1 MGKFPL
7 LENECWA
14 FLMRKNNM
22 NRDIEHMDAVSKK
35 SHKGLWLDYEG
46 TNGEG
51 KGVGKP
57 IHGLLELPRLK
68 MFEPCN
74 GKPSNFVEE
83 DDKGM
88 TQREERM

>member
-1 MGKFPL
+1 ML
-7 LENECWA
+7 C
-14 FLMRKNNM
+14 RKKVTKAYDWIM
-22 NRDIEHMDAVSKK
+22 KEQMVKER
-35 SHKGLWLDYEG
+35 
-46 TNGEG
+46 
-51 KGVGKP
+51 GVGKP